1 MQIIEIK
8 VMRGPNFWSINRKK
22 LIVMKLDL
30 GEMEELPTNKIKGFD
45 ERIQLLMPSLMDH
58 RCSEGV
64 KGGLFLRIKDGTW
77 MGHVIEHIA
86 LELQTLAGMEC
97 GYGRTRSTGT
107 KGVYNVVFSYM
118 EEAVGIYAA
127 KAAVKVCEALIK
139 GEAYDVD
146 TDVRN
151 MRELRENVRFGP
163 STGSIVDEA
172 IARDIPFIR
181 VNSQSLVQLGYG
193 KNQVRF
199 RATMTDRTS
208 SIAVDLASN
217 KDETKRMLKDAA
229 IPVAKGVCIS
239 SPDELESSVKS
250 VGFPLVFKPLDGN
263 HGKGASINVKTM
275 EEAHA
280 AFEHAKKYSRKII
293 IEKFITGYD
302 YRVLVINNRFIA
314 AALREPAHVIGDG
327 KLSIQQLIEKE
338 NLDPRRGY
346 GHENVLTEI
355 SIDRETMDQLSKQ
368 NYTLETVLPKDELCY
383 LKGTANLST
392 GGTSTDITDIVHP
405 HNIFICERISRVIG
419 LDICGIDIMASN
431 LSEPLETTGG
441 VVLEVNAAPGFRMHL
456 APAKGLPR
464 NVAAPVID
472 MLYPA
477 GKSCRIPIIAIT
489 GTNGKTTTTRLIAH
503 IVKNNGFKVGFT
515 TSDGIYVGNSMLT
528 KGDTTGPV
536 SAEFILK
543 DPTVEFAVLET
554 ARGGILRAGLGFGR
568 CDVAVVTNIQED
580 HMGLSDIHT
589 LRDMAKVKGVV
600 VESVKRDG
608 YAVVNA
614 DNEHCVNIGKEAC
627 CNVAYFSMDEKN
639 PVIEEHCKRGGIAA
653 IYENGYITIK
663 KGDWKFRVE
672 KVSTIPL
679 TFGGRVTFMIQ
690 NVLAATLATYVY
702 GFTTQDIATSL
713 ETFIPSAAQTPGRM
727 NIFDFKEYKV
737 MIDFA
742 HNPDG
747 FRGIKEFLSTIES
760 TSKIGIITGTGD
772 RRDDDIRSMGR
783 ISAEMFDHIIIRQD
797 KFLRGRQAE
806 DIVKLLV
813 EGIHQVDPQ
822 KSYEYVPKEIEALKH
837 AFSIAKPGA
846 FIVALS
852 DVIDNAIEVVHSYLD
867 KERK

>member
-1 MQIIEIK
+1 
-8 VMRGPNFWSINRKK
+8 
-22 LIVMKLDL
+22 
-30 GEMEELPTNKIKGFD
+30 
-45 ERIQLLMPSLMDH
+45 
-58 RCSEGV
+58 
-64 KGGLFLRIKDGTW
+64 
-77 MGHVIEHIA
+77 MG
-86 LELQTLAGMEC
+86 
-97 GYGRTRSTGT
+97 
-107 KGVYNVVFSYM
+107 
-118 EEAVGIYAA
+118 
-127 KAAVKVCEALIK
+127 
-139 GEAYDVD
+139 
-146 TDVRN
+146 
-151 MRELRENVRFGP
+151 
-163 STGSIVDEA
+163 
-172 IARDIPFIR
+172 
-181 VNSQSLVQLGYG
+181 
-193 KNQVRF
+193 
-199 RATMTDRTS
+199 
-208 SIAVDLASN
+208 
-217 KDETKRMLKDAA
+217 
-229 IPVAKGVCIS
+229 
-239 SPDELESSVKS
+239 
-250 VGFPLVFKPLDGN
+250 
-263 HGKGASINVKTM
+263 
-275 EEAHA
+275 
-280 AFEHAKKYSRKII
+280 
-293 IEKFITGYD
+293 
-302 YRVLVINNRFIA
+302 
-314 AALREPAHVIGDG
+314 
-327 KLSIQQLIEKE
+327 
-338 NLDPRRGY
+338 
-346 GHENVLTEI
+346 
-355 SIDRETMDQLSKQ
+355 
-368 NYTLETVLPKDELCY
+368 
-383 LKGTANLST
+383 
-392 GGTSTDITDIVHP
+392 
-405 HNIFICERISRVIG
+405 
-419 LDICGIDIMASN
+419 SN
-431 LSEPLETTGG
+431 LSEPLEATGA

-472 MLYPA
+472 MLYPT

-489 GTNGKTTTTRLIAH
+489 GTNGKTTTTRLLAH

-589 LRDMAKVKGVV
+589 LKDMAKVKGVV

-614 DNEHCVNIGKEAC
+614 DNEHCVNIGKAAR

-663 KGDWKFRVE
+663 KGEWKFRVE
-672 KVSTIPL
+672 KVATIPL

-747 FRGIKEFLSTIES
+747 FKGIKEFLSTIES

-772 RRDDDIRSMGR
+772 RRDDDIRAMGR

-813 EGIHQVDPQ
+813 EGIHQVDTK
-822 KSYEYVPKEIEALKH
+822 KSYEYVPKEIEALNH
-837 AFSIAKPGA
+837 AFSIAKPGS

-852 DVIDNAIEVVHSYLD
+852 DVIDNAIEVVHSYLE